1 MCVRKWNAGSALP
14 VARRDA
20 AVKFQRQTTKGQ
32 LQQRHC
38 EQRRPPSPHNG
49 LSCCSSDL
57 HLNSRMLTRP
67 PPVSSQPSH
76 TVLPSRHDS
85 TAFPTKVRQRVHK
98 RRSIKEPSRV
108 KISQQA
114 QPCSAAC
121 DQHPTHTHTRPNK
134 AGRHHCCCQR
144 AQGLP
149 RLRCSAAQV
158 PACCPAG
165 MLRSRPCLLALLLCT
180 HVPAAHWAAPSA
192 LLSHSLIGQPSCALP
207 QKEATPAIG
216 PLMRL
221 ASCMS
226 LGTAGH
232 THEPQQ
238 QPSTAQQQH
247 GQPKAWSAA
256 TQHAQPTCWWLVL
269 VVQMLCAGGACC
281 CCQCLAH
288 RAAVHVFRRRAPA
301 AAPNTCQHAEMVGEA
316 SSHKRSGGPHGT
328 HALRTKR
335 ATAAYAASA

>member
-1 MCVRKWNAGSALP
+1 MLAAHCPLLAGMLQSSSN
-14 VARRDA
+14 
-20 AVKFQRQTTKGQ
+20 VK
-32 LQQRHC
+32 QQKA
-38 EQRRPPSPHNG
+38 S
-49 LSCCSSDL
+49 CSSATVSRGGRPHPTMASAAAAATCTSTAGCSHDHHQFRPNRHTQFC
-57 HLNSRMLTRP
+57 HLVMTA
-67 PPVSSQPSH
+67 QPSQRKCVKGSTNAAASKSH
-76 TVLPSRHDS
+76 QGSRYRSRHS
-85 TAFPTKVRQRVHK
+85 PVLLHAT
-98 RRSIKEPSRV
+98 SIR
-108 KISQQA
+108 
-114 QPCSAAC
+114 
-121 DQHPTHTHTRPNK
+121 HTHTHTRPNK